1 MTDQHS
7 NSPVTNSAIGVVK
20 FSQEK
25 AGLPDVRKIAQEWL
39 KDTGFKQIIVR
50 KVSKDDYGIQFIY
63 ISQPAQTGK
72 TSGEEFSKWFMETFV
87 FSYKEQYGMYAY
99 DINHS
104 SGNENSDHLKKMFIK
119 NEPITL

>member
-25 AGLPDVRKIAQEWL
+25 AGLPDVRKIAQEWE
-39 KDTGFKQIIVR
+39 KDSGFKQIIVR

-63 ISQPAQTGK
+63 ISQGAQTGNAQ
-72 TSGEEFSKWFMETFV
+72 GEEFSKWFMETFV
-87 FSYKEQYGMYAY
+87 FAYKEQYGMYAY
-99 DINHS
+99 DINHLPVA
-104 SGNENSDHLKKMFIK
+104 ENTDYLKKMFIK

>member
-7 NSPVTNSAIGVVK
+7 NSPITNSSIGVVK

-25 AGLPDVRKIAQEWL
+25 AGLPDVRKIAQEWE
-39 KDTGFKQIIVR
+39 KDSGFKQIIVR

-72 TSGEEFSKWFMETFV
+72 ATGEDFSKWFMETFV
-87 FSYKEQYGMYAY
+87 FAYKEQYGMYAY

-104 SGNENSDHLKKMFIK
+104 TGDDNSDHLKKMFIK